1 MHYLI
6 VTTGVHEMAACCD
19 YLSERATGDDTVTVV
34 GLAPGEEAHATRDA
48 QEALNVAA
56 VRLPAVGDVQTT
68 LQTDTGDPA
77 TTLLETVTTA
87 DADELL
93 LSPTNEN
100 SAGLAT
106 DGSVVQ
112 WLLERSPIPV
122 VVVPRTE
129 L

>member
-6 VTTGVHEMAACCD
+6 VTMGVHEMAACCD
-19 YLSERATGDDTVTVV
+19 YLAERVTSDDTVTVV

-48 QEALNVAA
+48 REALNVAA

-68 LQTDTGDPA
+68 LLTDVDDPA
-77 TTLLETVTTA
+77 SSLLEAVATA
-87 DADELL
+87 DANELL
-93 LSPTNEN
+93 LSPNDER

-106 DGSVVQ
+106 TGSVVQ
-112 WLLERSPIPV
+112 RLLGRSPIPI
-122 VVVPRTE
+122 VVVPRTD